1 MAKIRL
7 YILALITAIALLFTA
22 CTDNTE
28 QQTEPVPVDSQTE
41 TSVPTETEPQITEP
55 LQTTTTAVTTTPKTT
70 TTTVTTTTDVT
81 TTTPVTTTAPV
92 TETTTAIAVT
102 TTPEAV
108 TAPPTEGAVTTTTPA
123 ETTKSGPETYT
134 PKLDPAKILTV
145 SYTPE
150 TVSLSKYYHDD
161 SVLFINEEYVNSLI
175 EQFNNMKFT
184 KVSDSQLEKEKK
196 ALKSWQ
202 KKHLGYT
209 AVAESVTF
217 FDRSGQPFLRIESD
231 LYAVL
236 ADGKEAEP
244 FVRMVIGDEVYEYY
258 TGKVDAKAIRTQ
270 GLNQILINNGLFS
283 IEICQTV
290 ALMYIDDTTYFVDEI
305 PEYKLYAPYETFI
318 GIDGEAHSPEEFGD
332 DVRLCDLTFTYL
344 NGDYYVITMN
354 AATCE
359 VYAKRIVKN
368 N

>member
-7 YILALITAIALLFTA
+7 YILALITAMALLFTA
-22 CTDNTE
+22 CTGSGE
-28 QQTEPVPVDSQTE
+28 QQTEPVPTASATE
-41 TSVPTETEPQITEP
+41 TSVITEAEPPITEP
-55 LQTTTTAVTTTPKTT
+55 AKTTATAVTTTPKTT
-70 TTTVTTTTDVT
+70 ASTVTTTTAV

-108 TAPPTEGAVTTTTPA
+108 TAPPTEVTTAATTTPA
-123 ETTKSGPETYT
+123 ETTRSGPETFT

-161 SVLFINEEYVNSLI
+161 SALFINEEYVNSLI

-196 ALKSWQ
+196 AFKNWQ

-209 AVAESVTF
+209 AVAESITF

-231 LYAVL
+231 LYAVI
-236 ADGKEAEP
+236 ADGREAEP
-244 FVRMVIGDEVYEYY
+244 FVRMVIGNDVYEYY
-258 TGKVDAKAIRTQ
+258 TGKVDAKAIRNQ

-318 GIDGEAHSPEEFGD
+318 GIDGEAHSPDEFGD